1 MHYDYYK
8 NKYKRNELIK
18 DSFFAHSKVENN
30 VTSKVLDYIMK
41 QDINNSDNIKKYIN
55 NFLNSNLN

>member
-18 DSFFAHSKVENN
+18 DSFFAYSKVENN

-41 QDINNSDNIKKYIN
+41 QDGNNSDNIKKYIN